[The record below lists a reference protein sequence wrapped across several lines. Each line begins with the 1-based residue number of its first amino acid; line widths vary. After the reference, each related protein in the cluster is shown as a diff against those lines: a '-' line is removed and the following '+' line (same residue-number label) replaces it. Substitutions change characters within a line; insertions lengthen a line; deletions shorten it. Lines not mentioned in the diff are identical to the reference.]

1 MHIALTVHDKEG
13 KQLEDFPVKVYKI
26 KYSDEL
32 QTELEQKEEE
42 ERKNEPEAKPK
53 LSPKKAETPTQPGGS
68 NPGTPVSPPNA
79 AVLNTRDLTH
89 KFFDF
94 SYKESAEEAKQMAVV
109 LSKAQGLRIPIPA
122 SIVTTM
128 RKTGKIGISV
138 WYDFEYMKFLKKTG
152 QEGQDKRIPYAERFT
167 KEELEEKRE
176 RNELKKKE
184 EEQKKEEEHSSTEEE
199 QASKRR
205 KLTHANRRR
214 QRPACFGPMP
224 PGMKARM
231 DRGRAF
237 VLEWRKQME
246 SGN

>member
-42 ERKNEPEAKPK
+42 ERK
-53 LSPKKAETPTQPGGS
+53 
-68 NPGTPVSPPNA
+68 
-79 AVLNTRDLTH
+79 
-89 KFFDF
+89 FFDF
-94 SYKESAEEAKQMAVV
+94 SYKESAEEAKQMVVV

-138 WYDFEYMKFLKKTG
+138 WYDFEYMNFLKKTG